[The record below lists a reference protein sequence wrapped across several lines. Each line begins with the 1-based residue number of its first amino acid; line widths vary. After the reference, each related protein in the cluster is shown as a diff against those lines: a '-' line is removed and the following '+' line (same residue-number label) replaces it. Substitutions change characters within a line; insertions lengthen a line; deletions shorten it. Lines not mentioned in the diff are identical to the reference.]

1 VKSTALSYDKYIR
14 RIADILVDD
23 YNLHPDDAVELIDM
37 NSKKVI
43 NWYGSASPKLV
54 AYQLMLNLR
63 SMVTTVNANPINMPH
78 VALTL
83 GSVTALAVGVF
94 LIAEA
99 IKQMNAPPATPEFSY
114 NAPVTLYT

>member
-1 VKSTALSYDKYIR
+1 MKSTALSYDKYIR

-63 SMVTTVNANPINMPH
+63 SMMTVSANPINMPH

-99 IKQMNAPPATPEFSY
+99 IKQMNQPIVEQNYNYDPPT
-114 NAPVTLYT
+114 TLYT